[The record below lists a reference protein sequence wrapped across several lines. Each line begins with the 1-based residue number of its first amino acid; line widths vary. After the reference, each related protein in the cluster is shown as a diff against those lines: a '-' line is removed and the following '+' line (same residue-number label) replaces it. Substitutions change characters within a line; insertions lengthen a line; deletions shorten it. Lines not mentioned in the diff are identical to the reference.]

1 VCRGRL
7 WDLTEYAFSMSEED
21 DFVEYMIEVGILEE
35 DGFDEDGEVTYTYNF
50 DLMKVLMPEMYDEI
64 MAGITNNLVNLYELG
79 LVNVD
84 YDENLQ
90 AHFSAS
96 DEGKEFF
103 KGLYD

>member
-1 VCRGRL
+1 
-7 WDLTEYAFSMSEED
+7 MSEED
-21 DFVEYMIEVGILEE
+21 DFVDYMIEVGILQE

-50 DLMKVLMPEMYDEI
+50 ELMKVLMPEMYDEI
-64 MAGITNNLVNLYELG
+64 MAGITNNLMNLYELG

-96 DEGKEFF
+96 EEGKEFF
-103 KGLYD
+103 KDLEK